1 MILLLWDSIPCIGE
15 SVAFTVGQQCLISPP
30 TDQHHSFIHSSS
42 LPHSL
47 SFTLRTD
54 LHSIHQVT

>member
-30 TDQHHSFIHSSS
+30 TDQHHSFIHSFIPPLSPTPSRS
-42 LPHSL
+42 L
-47 SFTLRTD
+47 
-54 LHSIHQVT
+54 